1 LKYII
6 SILVALLFLS
16 CGSSNSTIGDVKQP
30 INCTVEGKKQFV
42 YDVMHDSYLWADET
56 PDLSEQN
63 ISSHK
68 DEEALLKTLK
78 HPKDRFSHI
87 MTKKA
92 HDDFFEAGVSIGFG
106 FDPIYMMGDDNQT
119 MFITPVLVY
128 PDSPADKVGLKRG
141 DIIESIDGV
150 KIFDFYNTETLHK

>member
-1 LKYII
+1 MRYIV
-6 SILVALLFLS
+6 SLFALFFLLS
-16 CGSSNSTIGDVKQP
+16 CGSNSGTLGDVKQP
-30 INCTVEGKKQFV
+30 DVCSVESKKQFV
-42 YDVMHDSYLWADET
+42 YDVLHDSYLWADET
-56 PDLSEQN
+56 PSLSEQN
-63 ISSHK
+63 ISKHK